1 MTEEEKKAIKYLKNE
16 IERVN
21 KENNFKKMP
30 KEIVCIPLFLTYSE
44 TLLNLIEKLQKEI
57 EELKKPKDNIQ
68 VVYGSRNYGK
78 TNSIVKEY
86 ISKDKIREKI
96 KDLQKD
102 YNNDVFIGYEKITG
116 EAIKKLKE
124 LLEEE

>member
-44 TLLNLIEKLQKEI
+44 TLLNLIEKLQKEN
-57 EELKKPKDNIQ
+57 EKLRVQ
-68 VVYGSRNYGK
+68 G
-78 TNSIVKEY
+78 SIVYLDYK
-86 ISKDKIREKI
+86 ILKDKIRELLEKLNL
-96 KDLQKD
+96 KLDKLKQEMDKEYNMYGKSSFYLYLDEQWD
-102 YNNDVFIGYEKITG
+102 YLYEI
-116 EAIKKLKE
+116 KE
-124 LLEEE
+124 LLEEG

>member
-44 TLLNLIEKLQKEI
+44 TLLNLIEKQEEI
-57 EELKKPKDNIQ
+57 KELK
-68 VVYGSRNYGK
+68 S
-78 TNSIVKEY
+78 NSIP
-86 ISKDKIREKI
+86 KDKIRELFKELYMVKETKFAKI
-96 KDLQKD
+96 KTTDNDKLYKFAKDIQK
-102 YNNDVFIGYEKITG
+102 
-116 EAIKKLKE
+116 

>member
-57 EELKKPKDNIQ
+57 ERQGNAREIEEEYIEKKF
-68 VVYGSRNYGK
+68 
-78 TNSIVKEY
+78 
-86 ISKDKIREKI
+86 ISKDKIREKM
-96 KDLQKD
+96 KEVKYLSTA
-102 YNNDVFIGYEKITG
+102 GYEI
-116 EAIKKLKE
+116 LKE